1 MTWRPTPTVA
11 AFGLVTSGGTSISRS
26 RAACAR
32 QASRQPARSSSGENA
47 RASSGEV
54 GTLPSATLILHF
66 LQVPC
71 PPQVESIAMPF
82 QLAASNRVTPG
93 GTRTRVPPGWKTRST
108 RAELAACV
116 AGGADEAGGAA
127 AVGAAV
133 DESTVGLAIACPS
146 VLSSIRT

>member
-11 AFGLVTSGGTSISRS
+11 AFGLVTSGGTSICRS
-26 RAACAR
+26 PTACAR
-32 QASRQPARSSSGENA
+32 QASRQPSRSSSGENA
-47 RASSGEV
+47 RSSSGEA
-54 GTLPSATLILHF
+54 GTLPPVTLILHF

-93 GTRTRVPPGWKTRST
+93 GTRTRVPLGWKTRST

-116 AGGADEAGGAA
+116 ADGADEAGGAA
-127 AVGAAV
+127 TAGAAT
-133 DESTVGLAIACPS
+133 DESTFGLAIACPS
-146 VLSSIRT
+146 